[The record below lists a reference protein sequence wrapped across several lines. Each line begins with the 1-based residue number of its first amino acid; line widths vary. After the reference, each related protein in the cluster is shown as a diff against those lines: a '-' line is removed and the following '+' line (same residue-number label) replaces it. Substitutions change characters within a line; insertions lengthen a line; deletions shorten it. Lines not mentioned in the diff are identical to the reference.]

1 MFGDDRMEVIENAKF
16 GKFHYKLL
24 AILGTV
30 WAFIVINTL
39 SVAFIIPLL
48 KKEPAFQGSLTRLGA
63 MGSAALWGMLL
74 GAWFFGILADYT
86 GRKKSLSLAVLTFGL
101 GSMISAFVQNLNQLI
116 LLRFIVGLG
125 LGGSLPVA
133 SSYFAEFMP
142 KKIRGA
148 MISIL
153 ESFWAVGTIIIGI
166 VALIVKAEWRGILL
180 FGGAIILALPLLASL
195 PESPRFL
202 LLKGKIKE
210 AEKII
215 EKIFE
220 VSVTLEMPENRYG
233 KITITELWSKYA
245 RTTLMLTISWFSIA
259 FAYYGFFIWL
269 PKFLASSLN
278 ITVFKSFQY
287 FIITAVAQLPG
298 YWSAAY
304 LIEKVGRKK
313 TLSSYLFISGLAGLL
328 FYKFAS
334 SGNASMILLSA
345 VLFSFFNLGAW
356 GAIYAYTP
364 ELYPTGVRGT
374 GTGWA
379 GAMARIGGGLA
390 PIVAGRVMEVSTV
403 GVAVLI
409 IAVISLVGALDV
421 ALLGKETKGK
431 ALE

>member
-1 MFGDDRMEVIENAKF
+1 MEVIENARF
-16 GKFHYKLL
+16 GKFHYRLL
-24 AILGTV
+24 AVLGTI
-30 WAFIVINTL
+30 WAFIAINTL

-48 KKEPAFQGSLTRLGA
+48 KKEPAFQGSLTKLGA

-74 GAWFFGILADYT
+74 GAWFFGILADYI
-86 GRKKSLSLAVLTFGL
+86 GRKKSLSLAVATFGIA
-101 GSMISAFVQNLNQLI
+101 SVVSSFVQSLDQLI
-116 LLRFIVGLG
+116 VLRFIVGLG

-153 ESFWAVGTIIIGI
+153 ESFWAIGTIIIGI
-166 VALIVKAEWRGILL
+166 VALMVKADWRGILL
-180 FGGAIILALPLLASL
+180 FGGAILLALPFLAAL

-202 LLKGKIKE
+202 LLNGKIRE
-210 AEKII
+210 AEEVIG
-215 EKIFE
+215 KIFG
-220 VSVTLEMPENRYG
+220 VSVKLEMPKEEHR
-233 KITITELWSKYA
+233 KITIAELWSKHA
-245 RTTLMLTISWFSIA
+245 RTTFMLTVAWFSIA

-269 PKFLASSLN
+269 PKFLASTLN

-287 FIITAVAQLPG
+287 FIITALAQLPG

-304 LIEKVGRKK
+304 FIEKVGRKK
-313 TLSSYLFISGLAGLL
+313 TLSGYLFVSGLAGLL

-364 ELYPTGVRGT
+364 ELYPTSVRGT

-390 PIVAGRVMEVSTV
+390 PIVAGRVMEISTV
-403 GVAVLI
+403 GMAVLI
-409 IAVISLVGALDV
+409 IAIISIIGALDIAV
-421 ALLGKETKGK
+421 LGKETKGK

>member
-30 WAFIVINTL
+30 WAFIAINTL

-74 GAWFFGILADYT
+74 GAWFFGILADYI

-116 LLRFIVGLG
+116 FLRFIVGLG

-166 VALIVKAEWRGILL
+166 VALIVKAEWRGILM

-215 EKIFE
+215 EKIFGI
-220 VSVTLEMPENRYG
+220 SVKLKMPENRYG

-245 RTTLMLTISWFSIA
+245 RTTLMLTIAWFSIA

-356 GAIYAYTP
+356 GVIYAYTP

>member
-1 MFGDDRMEVIENAKF
+1 MEAIESAKL

-24 AILGTV
+24 AVLGTI
-30 WAFIVINTL
+30 WAFIAINTL

-48 KKEPAFQGSLTRLGA
+48 KKEPAFQGSLTKLGA

-74 GAWFFGILADYT
+74 GAWFFGILADYI
-86 GRKKSLSLAVLTFGL
+86 GRKKSLSLAVATFGFASL
-101 GSMISAFVQNLNQLI
+101 ISSFVQSLDQLI

-142 KKIRGA
+142 KRIRGA

-153 ESFWAVGTIIIGI
+153 ESFWAIGTIIIGI
-166 VALIVKAEWRGILL
+166 VAIIVKVDWRTILL
-180 FGGAIILALPLLASL
+180 FGGSILLALPLLVSL

-202 LLKGKIKE
+202 LLKGRIKE
-210 AEKII
+210 ANEII
-215 EKIFE
+215 KKIFG
-220 VSVTLEMPENRYG
+220 VSGKLEIPKEEHK
-233 KITITELWSKYA
+233 KITIAELWSKYA
-245 RTTLMLTISWFSIA
+245 KTTFMLTVAWFSIA

-269 PKFLASSLN
+269 PKFLASTLN

-304 LIEKVGRKK
+304 LIEKIGRKK
-313 TLSSYLFISGLAGLL
+313 TLSSYLFLSGLAGLL
-328 FYKFAS
+328 FYNFAS
-334 SGNASMILLSA
+334 SGSVSMILLSA

-364 ELYPTGVRGT
+364 ELYPTSVRGT

-390 PIVAGRVMEVSTV
+390 PIVAGKIMEISTV
-403 GVAVLI
+403 GVAVLL
-409 IAVISLVGALDV
+409 IAVISIVGALDIAV
-421 ALLGKETKGK
+421 LGKETKGK
-431 ALE
+431 ALD

>member
-1 MFGDDRMEVIENAKF
+1 MFGDEVMEVIENAKF
-16 GKFHYKLL
+16 GSFHYKLL
-24 AILGTV
+24 AILGAI
-30 WAFIVINTL
+30 WAFIAINTL
-39 SVAFIIPLL
+39 SAAFIIPLL
-48 KKEPAFQGSLTRLGA
+48 KKEPAFQGSLTKLGA

-74 GAWFFGILADYT
+74 GAWFFGILADYI
-86 GRKKSLSLAVLTFGL
+86 GRKRSLSLAVLTFGL
-101 GSMISAFVQNLNQLI
+101 GSIVSAFVQSLDQLI
-116 LLRFIVGLG
+116 ILRFIVGLG

-142 KKIRGA
+142 KRIRGA

-153 ESFWAVGTIIIGI
+153 ESFWAIGTIIIGI
-166 VALIVKAEWRGILL
+166 VALIVKADWRNILL
-180 FGGAIILALPLLASL
+180 FGGAILLSVPLLATL

-202 LLKGKIKE
+202 LLNRKIKE
-210 AEKII
+210 AEEII
-215 EKIFE
+215 KRIFG
-220 VSVTLEMPENRYG
+220 VSVRLEMPKDGHR
-233 KITITELWSKYA
+233 KITIAELWSKYA
-245 RTTLMLTISWFSIA
+245 KTTFMLTIAWFSIA

-269 PKFLASSLN
+269 PKFLASTLN

-304 LIEKVGRKK
+304 LIEKIGRKK

-334 SGNASMILLSA
+334 SGNASMIILSA

-364 ELYPTGVRGT
+364 ELYPTSVRGT

-390 PIVAGRVMEVSTV
+390 PIVAGRLMEISTV
-403 GVAVLI
+403 GAAVLI
-409 IAVISLVGALDV
+409 IAVISIVGALDV
-421 ALLGKETKGK
+421 AVLGKETKGK

>member
-30 WAFIVINTL
+30 WAFIAINTL

-409 IAVISLVGALDV
+409 IAVISMVGALDV